1 MKFNPLLI
9 TALAITS
16 AIAAWGLIDTAGLA
30 KIAGDTIKVQ
40 FSSRA
45 WFIMLTVSSIN
56 GKFATHG
63 LICIQTF
70 ALYQFPP
77 ANTLATY
84 NGLRCAGH
92 ARRPHHKLT

>member
-45 WFIMLTVSSIN
+45 WFIMLT
-56 GKFATHG
+56 
-63 LICIQTF
+63 
-70 ALYQFPP
+70 
-77 ANTLATY
+77 
-84 NGLRCAGH
+84 
-92 ARRPHHKLT
+92 